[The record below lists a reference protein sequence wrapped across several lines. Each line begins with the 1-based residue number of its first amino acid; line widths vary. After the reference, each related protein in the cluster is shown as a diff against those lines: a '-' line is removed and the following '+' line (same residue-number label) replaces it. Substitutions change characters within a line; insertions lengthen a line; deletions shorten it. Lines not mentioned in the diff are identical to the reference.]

1 MAKVTVVIPNYNG
14 EKFMKDCLDSLLAQR
29 SAEDDGP
36 DFDIIIVDNGSTDA
50 SPEIIKGFMSPRLR
64 LIRLDK
70 NYGFSRAVNE
80 GIKASESE
88 YVILL
93 NNDTVV
99 MPDFVDKLVKAI
111 EADDKIFSVNARM
124 LKMSEPEKL
133 DSAGDLYC
141 ALGWAFARGKDKQ
154 ASLYDKRSDIFS
166 ACAGAAIYRRP
177 VFDEIGYFDEE
188 HFAYLED
195 VDIGYRARINGYRN
209 VYEPEAAV
217 LHAGSGSSGS
227 RYNKFKIDL
236 SSRNNVYV
244 VYKNMPLIQLLI
256 NLPFL
261 AAGTLIKVL
270 FFVKK
275 GEGITYLRGL
285 CKGFALCFRSHKY
298 PYRNKNLSNYVRIQ
312 LELWGNIFA
321 RVFG

>member
-50 SPEIIKGFMSPRLR
+50 SPGIIKGFMSPRLR

-80 GIKASESE
+80 GIKASDSE

-99 MPDFVDKLVKAI
+99 MPDFVDKLAKAI

>member
-1 MAKVTVVIPNYNG
+1 MVKVTVVIPNYNG

-50 SPEIIKGFMSPRLR
+50 SPEIIRGFMSPRLR

-99 MPDFVDKLVKAI
+99 MPDFVDKLAKAI
-111 EADDKIFSVNARM
+111 EADDRIFSVNARM